1 MYLLTEWESRTGKYF
16 EWLSFENFEN
26 FGLTLIGRDR
36 LTCMAKPQRRI
47 DTKNSSFIF
56 SSQNKKL
63 TIIRKN
69 VTYFFISV
77 HYCHSLIV
85 TTAKKC
91 FLFIYFLFCNKAVQV
106 HLGRTT
112 SNGPVHV
119 NPTNVSF
126 PMVFCGIARVGMDG
140 SYDSCYLTAKT
151 SSLLCNGKGD
161 SQNARATNKVLG

>member
-16 EWLSFENFEN
+16 EWLSFKNFEN
-26 FGLTLIGRDR
+26 FGLTYIGRNR

-69 VTYFFISV
+69 VTHFFISV

-91 FLFIYFLFCNKAVQV
+91 FSFIYLFSFLATKLHKCTLAGRLLTDRFTSTLPTSAFQWFSVELREWGWTGHMMTAV
-106 HLGRTT
+106 
-112 SNGPVHV
+112 
-119 NPTNVSF
+119 
-126 PMVFCGIARVGMDG
+126 I
-140 SYDSCYLTAKT
+140 
-151 SSLLCNGKGD
+151 
-161 SQNARATNKVLG
+161 